1 MEYSLSFNSK
11 FCLSDEKVQELRK
24 TDLVIPDFWEISGN
38 RCEYTF
44 HHPVI
49 AEQLFEI
56 IPWETYVDE
65 ECCFLNISNDIIDNE
80 CVYVASYYS
89 KQSGEPYISF
99 SGESLVDALYEA
111 LMWCHENNRIDEQYY
126 DHWVE
131 KVGQE
136 MEQAI
141 EDAFREAREEVDN
154 NIYTFEGNNSSFVSC
169 SESAGPSD
177 VTYSHPDVI
186 EFYTNQTIKS

>member
-1 MEYSLSFNSK
+1 
-11 FCLSDEKVQELRK
+11 
-24 TDLVIPDFWEISGN
+24 VIPDFWEISGN

-111 LMWCHENNRIDEQYY
+111 LMWCHENDRIDEQYY
-126 DHWVE
+126 DHWAE
-131 KVGQE
+131 QVGQE

-154 NIYTFEGNNSSFVSC
+154 NIYTFEDADNNILIWFTTV
-169 SESAGPSD
+169 ELHDVPISAFPISATVKDHKDFKG
-177 VTYSHPDVI
+177 TK
-186 EFYTNQTIKS
+186 QTILTRVQMI